1 MSFAFDELQRWPS
14 KVSARNILM
23 WDDLQEIGKE
33 MPEGKQCEFS
43 FKDTGTQGDLGA
55 RELCDL
61 IVCKDDF
68 GSCVENKSQQ
78 IKKLIK
84 NKSQKINQRQ

>member
-33 MPEGKQCEFS
+33 MQEGKQCEFS

-78 IKKLIK
+78 IKNKL
-84 NKSQKINQRQ
+84 KINHRK